1 VLEIEVKVRV
11 PDLGPVR
18 SRILTLGAVRIKER
32 YHEMNVLYDFRDR
45 ALFKKRHA
53 LRLRTAGKKAFLT
66 FKGEPRKSRK
76 YKIREEY
83 ETEIKNPRH
92 TRKILKAL
100 GFVEAFRYEK
110 HREVFRK
117 GTLTICLDETAAG
130 LFIEFEGER
139 EKIARFSQLLKIPKK
154 DWIKL
159 DYVQLSQNAGK
170 EGSPSYSSSLPSPT
184 SSTGKLSS

>member
-11 PDLGPVR
+11 SALGPVR
-18 SRILTLGAVRIKER
+18 SQILALGAVEVKSP
-32 YHEMNVLYDFRDR
+32 YHEMNVLYDFKNR

-76 YKIREEY
+76 YKIREEF
-83 ETEIKNPRH
+83 ETEIRNPRH
-92 TRKILKAL
+92 ARKILKAL
-100 GFVEAFRYEK
+100 GFVEIYRYEK
-110 HREVFRK
+110 RREVFKK

-130 LFIEFEGER
+130 PFIEFEGER
-139 EKIARFSQLLKIPKK
+139 EKIARFSKLLKIPKK

-159 DYVQLSQNAGK
+159 NYIQLLQNAGK

-184 SSTGKLSS
+184 SSPGKLSS